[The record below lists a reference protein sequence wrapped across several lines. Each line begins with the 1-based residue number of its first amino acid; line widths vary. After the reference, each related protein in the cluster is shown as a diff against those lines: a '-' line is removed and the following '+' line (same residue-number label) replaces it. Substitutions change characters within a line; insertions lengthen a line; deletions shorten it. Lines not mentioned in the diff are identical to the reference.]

1 MLAQPTSSASRFN
14 LRAAAEGWPALCDD
28 RLDLQSPKLAALLAI
43 WRAVTGER
51 TMPRREDFTARI
63 LARHLRDITFVE
75 RNGARYRFRLFGS
88 ALAEMTGDWTGKF
101 LDEAVPAQF
110 LPSWTATYD
119 AALEAAAP
127 LRFAARFRA
136 SQLEHVM
143 AETLVAPLAG
153 ESGAASGLLVSVAYS
168 PVVA

>member
-1 MLAQPTSSASRFN
+1 MLAQVSSASERFN
-14 LRAAAEGWPALCDD
+14 AQAVREKWPALCDD
-28 RLDLQSPKLAALLAI
+28 RLDLQSPKLAALLAV
-43 WRAVTGER
+43 WSTVAGER
-51 TMPRREDFTARI
+51 AMPRREDFTARI

-75 RNGARYRFRLFGS
+75 RSGARYRFRLFGS

-127 LRFAARFRA
+127 LRFTARFRA

-153 ESGAASGLLVSVAYS
+153 ECGAASGLLVSVAYS